1 MNKLVIAA
9 GIAAVGAGGYL
20 YTQQQASQSVSV
32 LDQIPSDSAFVS
44 AQLTPLELDKFLGSM
59 GSVPSMDD
67 ILELTETDPQQMTNR
82 ETFFITLGDTYFKAI
97 QSGEAYKAAFGAP
110 DTLTSYVYLVGLA
123 PVFKFDVA
131 DEQAFWATFDK
142 VETDSN
148 FKHVAKKVGDV
159 AYRSYSMAEENN
171 ETKLEFVVAVHQG
184 IATITLDSADF
195 GATSPL
201 KVALGVEAPV
211 QSVAQA
217 DTINK
222 MLAAHPELGKDSV
235 GYLDHQQFAT
245 GFTTTDGNL
254 LAKHITKISELI
266 NAESP
271 SSENPLAIVQSEQCK
286 TEIAGIAANWPRTVF
301 GATINENTTMDMDI
315 LVESKNSV
323 VLDALKSIRGFIPA
337 LNDTQNSALSFG
349 LGVDVN
355 TLAPALNAIWQDSL
369 ATGYSCA
376 PLAEMQAGLR
386 QANPA
391 MIGMATGFVNGLKGV
406 SFNLFD
412 YGFGEGEY
420 GEELNMLD
428 ASVSISADNPVA
440 LFQAAQMMEPSL
452 SQIQIPADGTP
463 VEVPPQLAEQFAD
476 IGTVYVAS
484 KGNHL
489 SFYTGESATKAATN
503 LFGQALESNGLYNTY
518 INYSKL
524 FGPFVEMMERSG
536 EPVPA
541 ELEPFIQDDIEANM
555 TFDVTDKGLAFEMS
569 NIRY

>member
-59 GSVPSMDD
+59 SSVPSMDEL
-67 ILELTETDPQQMTNR
+67 LELSETDRQQMTNR
-82 ETFFITLGDTYFKAI
+82 ETFFITLGDTYFEAI
-97 QSGEAYKAAFGAP
+97 QTGEAYKAAFGAP
-110 DTLTSYVYLVGLA
+110 DTIKSYVYLVGLA
-123 PVFKFDVA
+123 PVFKFDVTN
-131 DEQAFWATFDK
+131 EQAFWATFDK
-142 VETDSN
+142 IEKDSD
-148 FKHVAKKVGDV
+148 FKHVAKKVGDI
-159 AYRSYSMAEENN
+159 AYRSYSMVEENN
-171 ETKLEFVVAVHQG
+171 EIKLEFIVAVHQG
-184 IATITLDSADF
+184 IATITLDSPDF
-195 GATSPL
+195 GETSPL
-201 KVALGVEAPV
+201 KLALGVEAPA

-217 DTINK
+217 DIINK
-222 MLAAHPELGKDSV
+222 MLATHPELGKDSV

-254 LAKHITKISELI
+254 LAKHVAKI
-266 NAESP
+266 NALIKTEDP
-271 SSENPLAIVQSEQCK
+271 SSENPFAAIQSEQCK

-301 GATINENTTMDMDI
+301 GATLNENSTMDLDM
-315 LVESKNSV
+315 LVESNNSV
-323 VLDALKSIRGFIPA
+323 VLEALKSIRGFIPA
-337 LNDTQNSALSFG
+337 LSSMQNSALSLG
-349 LGVDVN
+349 LGIDVN
-355 TLAPALNAIWQDSL
+355 KLAPALNTIWQDSL
-369 ATGYSCA
+369 AIQYTCA

-391 MIGMATGFVNGLKGV
+391 MIGMAAGFVNGLKGV
-406 SFNLFD
+406 SLNLFD

-428 ASVSISADNPVA
+428 ASVSISADSPIA
-440 LFQAAQMMEPSL
+440 LFQAAQMMDPSL
-452 SQIQIPADGTP
+452 SQIQIPEDGTP
-463 VEVPPQLAEQFAD
+463 VEVPPQLTQQFAD

-489 SFYTGESATKAATN
+489 SFYTGESATKAITN

-524 FGPFVEMMERSG
+524 FNPFVEMMKRSD
-536 EPVPA
+536 EAVPA
-541 ELEPFIQDDIEANM
+541 ELEPFIQDGVEASM
-555 TFDVTDKGLAFEMS
+555 TFDVTDKGLAFDMN

>member
-159 AYRSYSMAEENN
+159 AYRSYSLAEENN

-254 LAKHITKISELI
+254 LAKHIAKISELI
-266 NAESP
+266 KAENP
-271 SSENPLAIVQSEQCK
+271 SSENPLTAVQTEQCK
-286 TEIAGIAANWPRTVF
+286 TEIAGIAANW
-301 GATINENTTMDMDI
+301 
-315 LVESKNSV
+315 
-323 VLDALKSIRGFIPA
+323 
-337 LNDTQNSALSFG
+337 
-349 LGVDVN
+349 
-355 TLAPALNAIWQDSL
+355 
-369 ATGYSCA
+369 
-376 PLAEMQAGLR
+376 
-386 QANPA
+386 
-391 MIGMATGFVNGLKGV
+391 
-406 SFNLFD
+406 
-412 YGFGEGEY
+412 
-420 GEELNMLD
+420 
-428 ASVSISADNPVA
+428 
-440 LFQAAQMMEPSL
+440 
-452 SQIQIPADGTP
+452 
-463 VEVPPQLAEQFAD
+463 
-476 IGTVYVAS
+476 
-484 KGNHL
+484 
-489 SFYTGESATKAATN
+489 
-503 LFGQALESNGLYNTY
+503 
-518 INYSKL
+518 
-524 FGPFVEMMERSG
+524 
-536 EPVPA
+536 
-541 ELEPFIQDDIEANM
+541 
-555 TFDVTDKGLAFEMS
+555 
-569 NIRY
+569 